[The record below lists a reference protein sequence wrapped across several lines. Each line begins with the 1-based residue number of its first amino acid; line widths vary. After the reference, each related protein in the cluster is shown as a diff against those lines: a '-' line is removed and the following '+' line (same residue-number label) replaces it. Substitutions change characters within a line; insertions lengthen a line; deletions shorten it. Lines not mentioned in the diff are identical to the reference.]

1 MYGDTKS
8 NDIHNDLQTVIG
20 AIKKDGRDPI
30 KQLSG
35 YILSED
41 PTYITV
47 TDNARNIIRRIDRDD
62 ILAFLIRNYLNQ

>member
-1 MYGDTKS
+1 M
-8 NDIHNDLQTVIG
+8 DISENNIHEALQVVIN
-20 AIKKDGRDPI
+20 AIKKDGRDPV

-47 TDNARNIIRRIDRDD
+47 TDNARYIIRKIDRDD
-62 ILAFLIRNYLNQ
+62 ILAVLIENYLK

>member
-1 MYGDTKS
+1 M
-8 NDIHNDLQTVIG
+8 DISENNIQEALQVVIN

-47 TDNARNIIRRIDRDD
+47 TDNARNIIRKLDRDD
-62 ILAFLIRNYLNQ
+62 ILALLISNYLQK

>member
-1 MYGDTKS
+1 M
-8 NDIHNDLQTVIG
+8 DISENNIHEALQVVIN
-20 AIKKDGRDPI
+20 AIKKDGRDPV

-47 TDNARNIIRRIDRDD
+47 TDNARYIIRKIDRDD
-62 ILAFLIRNYLNQ
+62 ILSVLIENYLK

>member
-1 MYGDTKS
+1 MGIS
-8 NDIHNDLQTVIG
+8 ENNIQEALQVVIN

-41 PTYITV
+41 PTYITI
-47 TDNARNIIRRIDRDD
+47 TDNARNIIRKLDRDD
-62 ILAFLIRNYLNQ
+62 ILALLISNYLQK